1 IPEEQLGVRDDLLR
15 AGGDSIAAIR
25 MASRLRRELGLAGGV
40 RDVFAYRTLEGVCE
54 RVLPRATTP
63 NGGRTAHGV
72 LAGQVPH
79 PPMQTWFQR
88 QRFPQP
94 QHWNQ
99 AFLVRTP
106 ILDVDRLQAA
116 VGVLLRYHDALRLR
130 LGANGL
136 RFDADVRCP
145 QVRVMDVR
153 QLR

>member
-1 IPEEQLGVRDDLLR
+1 EQ
-15 AGGDSIAAIR
+15 
-25 MASRLRRELGLAGGV
+25 
-40 RDVFAYRTLEGVCE
+40 
-54 RVLPRATTP
+54 
-63 NGGRTAHGV
+63 GV
-72 LAGQVPH
+72 LTGEVPH
-79 PPMQTWFQR
+79 LPMQTWFQR

-153 QLR
+153 QLRAEEGHPDFTRDLDEILTGWQAEFDLSNGPLV